1 MDNHISDMVVWF
13 AELDAYFNQPVMS
26 TLYIVAT
33 PIGNL
38 EDLTL
43 RAARILGEV
52 PIVVAEDTRV
62 TRKVLNHIGA
72 TPKLVSFHRR
82 SSNADVERIVKH
94 LDGGDVAL
102 VSDAGTPG
110 VNDPGQT
117 IVATAVE
124 NGHEVVPLP
133 GASSVMAALSVSG
146 LYVDKFVA
154 HGFLPASGSKRRRIV
169 NKIANEPAASVFF
182 ETPHRLRDAL
192 ADFAT
197 AMADR
202 GLVVCREITKLHEE
216 IWRGTAA
223 EALEH
228 FVSPKG
234 EFVVVVA
241 PLDRNAA
248 AIQTNADGDAAERIS
263 STAATLKERYETRRD
278 LVDAVAKKTG
288 LPRRQV
294 YQVLHREP

>member
-1 MDNHISDMVVWF
+1 
-13 AELDAYFNQPVMS
+13 MS

-52 PIVVAEDTRV
+52 PVVVAEDTRV
-62 TRKVLNHIGA
+62 TRKILDHIDVD
-72 TPKLVSFHRR
+72 PKVVSFHRR
-82 SSNADVERIVKH
+82 SSEADADRIVKH

-110 VNDPGQT
+110 VNDPGQA
-117 IVATAVE
+117 IVAAAVE
-124 NGHEVVPLP
+124 SGHEVVPLP
-133 GASSVMAALSVSG
+133 GASSIMAALSVSG
-146 LYVDKFVA
+146 FYVDRFVA
-154 HGFLPASGSKRRRIV
+154 HGFLPASGGRRRRLLSQ
-169 NKIANEPAASVFF
+169 IAREPAAAVFF

-192 ADFAT
+192 NDIAA
-197 AMADR
+197 AMQDR
-202 GLVVCREITKLHEE
+202 ALVICREMTKLHEE
-216 IWRGTAA
+216 IWRGTAV
-223 EALEH
+223 EALEY
-228 FVSPKG
+228 FDSPRG

-241 PLDRNAA
+241 PLARNDAA
-248 AIQTNADGDAAERIS
+248 ALSGAEEQALERITT
-263 STAATLKERYETRRD
+263 TAAAMIDRYDSRRD

-294 YQVLHREP
+294 YQALHREA